1 MRRLP
6 RARPWRADRRR
17 YATLRKWAQMLSGIG
32 YDGGLSLECSHSD
45 DYEGDLRTAAE
56 TLSMFREV

>member
-1 MRRLP
+1 MP
-6 RARPWRADRRR
+6 
-17 YATLRKWAQMLSGIG
+17 TLRKWAQMLSDIG

-56 TLSMFREV
+56 TLTMFREV